1 MADFQAMPDHSR
13 VWIYQAD
20 RTFTE
25 QEQDFIESQLSTFIG
40 NWTAHSKQLFATGML
55 VFQKFLILLVDEQ
68 NEAASGCSID
78 SSVKMIQDLEMQL
91 SCSFFDRL
99 NFVYM
104 DGEHMKTIHK
114 DDMEQAYKEGVI
126 NDQTIFFN
134 NLVSNKSELESGW
147 RVALK
152 DSWHFQFT

>member
-20 RTFTE
+20 RTFSE
-25 QEQDFIESQLSTFIG
+25 QEQEFIEAHLSDFIG

-55 VFQKFLILLVDEQ
+55 VFKKFLILLVDEK

-78 SSVKMIQDLEMQL
+78 SSVKMIQDLEIKL

-104 DGEHMKTIHK
+104 DGEALKTIHK
-114 DDMEQAYKEGVI
+114 DDMEQAFKEGTI
-126 NDQTIFFN
+126 NEQTIFFN
-134 NLVSNKSELESGW
+134 NLVTNKADLESKW

-152 DSWHFQFT
+152 DSWHAQFT